1 MEEEDSSM
9 NIQKNIRKIFAPISL
24 PILCFMAAIFSG
36 AILLNAPFSC
46 QNKSVSFLDALFTS
60 TSAVCVTGLAVVDT
74 GSTYTRTGQTV
85 ILLLIQMGGL
95 GIMSFSSLAFYLWKK
110 KISLTDKIAVGQ
122 SLLNNASFHLGKF
135 LVQLIT
141 VTLLIELS
149 GALFLFFSDPQG
161 FPPFSALFHA
171 VSAFC
176 NAGFSLQSDSLTR
189 WQGSWLINGIIMLLI
204 ILGGLGFSVIIE
216 GAAFLSA
223 KVRRQKIIL
232 QDGWHISIVLKTS
245 FFLIIAGAIFL
256 YFTEFIFFKPYLP
269 WSKAILTA
277 LFQSVTCR
285 TAGFNT
291 LNIAA
296 MTDGALL
303 FMIILMFIGGAPGS
317 CAGGIKVTTFQVLH
331 SFIKA
336 QIRGRHQTVIGKYAV
351 DKESV
356 NNALT
361 LVFFSVAI
369 IFLSII
375 ALNFTEGGGASHLR
389 TEGRF
394 LEILFEV
401 VSAFGTVGLS
411 ADLTPKLSSGGKII
425 IICLMFIG
433 RLGPLVLLSSV
444 QSFGTKLLF
453 SRPEEKISI
462 G

>member
-1 MEEEDSSM
+1 M
-9 NIQKNIRKIFAPISL
+9 NLKKKIRKIFAPISL
-24 PILCFMAAIFSG
+24 PILCFMAAILSG
-36 AILLNAPFSC
+36 AILLHSSFSC
-46 QNKSVSFLDALFTS
+46 QGGRVSFLDALFTA

-74 GSTYTRTGQTV
+74 GTTYSRTGHTV

-95 GIMSFSSLAFYLWKK
+95 GIMSFSSLAFYLLQKK
-110 KISLTDKIAVGQ
+110 VSLTDKIAVGQ
-122 SLLNNASFHLGKF
+122 SLLNNASFHLGRF
-135 LVQLIT
+135 LVQIAA

-149 GALFLFFSDPQG
+149 GALLLFCSDPQG
-161 FPPFSALFHA
+161 FTPFSALFHA

-176 NAGFSLQSDSLTR
+176 NAGFSLNSDNLMR
-189 WQGSWLINGIIMLLI
+189 WQGSWCINLIFMLLI

-216 GAAFLSA
+216 SAAFLLGTL
-223 KVRRQKIIL
+223 RRNRMPL
-232 QDGWHISIVLKTS
+232 QDSWHIGIVLKTS
-245 FFLIIAGAIFL
+245 LFLIAAGTIFI
-256 YFTEFIFFKPYLP
+256 YFAEFVFFKPYLP
-269 WSKAILTA
+269 QDKALLTS

-303 FMIILMFIGGAPGS
+303 FMILLMFIGGAPGS
-317 CAGGIKVTTFQVLH
+317 CAGGIKVTTFRVLH
-331 SFIKA
+331 SFIVA
-336 QIRGRHQTVIGKYAV
+336 QTKGRHQTVIGRYAV

-356 NNALT
+356 NSTLT
-361 LVFFSVAI
+361 LLFFSVAI
-369 IFLSII
+369 IFFSVI
-375 ALNFTEGGGASHLR
+375 ALNFTEGRAAHNKSMAI
-389 TEGRF
+389 F
-394 LEILFEV
+394 FEV

-411 ADLTPKLSSGGKII
+411 ADLTPTLSSGGKII

-453 SRPEEKISI
+453 SRPEEKLSI